1 MVRKSDFQLDIPE
14 NLIAQ
19 FPPSERGDSRLMV
32 LNGASGALD
41 HTSFSA
47 LPDLLKSGDRLVFN
61 NTRVIPA
68 RLFGTKASG
77 GKVEILLERITGCDT
92 ALVKIRASK
101 SPRTG
106 QLIYPN
112 TTENTTDVSA
122 EKGSLEVT
130 GRQGE
135 FFELQTVATD
145 RDIDDAVGNSSAM
158 LDLFE
163 KHGQMP
169 LPPYIDR
176 VPESNDADR
185 YQTIYAQHEGAVAA
199 PTAGLH
205 FTDNLLKTLKSAGID
220 ASFVTLHVGAGT
232 FQPVRVED
240 LSQHEMHAERYRID
254 SQAAAEINSTKA
266 AGGRI
271 IAVGTTSVRTL
282 ESAAARLL
290 QQGRAVTELIACDD
304 ETRLFIKPGD
314 RFRLIDAMITNFHL
328 PESTLIMLV
337 SALAGTENTLSAYR
351 EAVQKKYRFY
361 SYGDAML
368 VWPSPT
374 AQADR

>member
-1 MVRKSDFQLDIPE
+1 
-14 NLIAQ
+14 
-19 FPPSERGDSRLMV
+19 MV

-135 FFELQTVATD
+135 FFELQIVATD

>member
-1 MVRKSDFQLDIPE
+1 MLKSDFHLDIPD

-19 FPPSERGDSRLMV
+19 FPPAERGDSRLMV
-32 LNGASGALD
+32 LDGASGGLD

-47 LPDLLKSGDRLVFN
+47 LPELLRSGDRLVFN
-61 NTRVIPA
+61 NTRVVPA
-68 RLFGTKASG
+68 RIFGTKVSG
-77 GKVEILLERITGCDT
+77 GKVEILLERITGHDT
-92 ALVKIRASK
+92 ALVKIRSSK
-101 SPRTG
+101 SPRPG
-106 QLIYPN
+106 QVIYPN
-112 TTENTTDVSA
+112 TTVVPTDR
-122 EKGSLEVT
+122 EQPGGETQHPLEVT

-135 FFELQTVATD
+135 FFELHYPNTD
-145 RDIDDAVGNSSAM
+145 AYSPSGNVSSI

-163 KHGQMP
+163 KFGQMP
-169 LPPYIDR
+169 LPPYIER
-176 VPESNDADR
+176 APGSADADR
-185 YQTIYAQHEGAVAA
+185 YQTIYAQHDGAVAA

-205 FTDNLLKTLKSAGID
+205 FTESLLAALESAGID
-220 ASFVTLHVGAGT
+220 VSFVTLHVGAGT

-240 LSQHEMHAERYRID
+240 LSQHQMHAERYRID
-254 SQAAAEINSTKA
+254 VKTAAEINATRA

-282 ESAAARLL
+282 ESAARRLAR
-290 QQGRAVTELIACDD
+290 GENFIELSASED

-314 RFRLIDAMITNFHL
+314 QFRLIDGMITNFHL

-351 EAVQKKYRFY
+351 VAVQMKYRFY